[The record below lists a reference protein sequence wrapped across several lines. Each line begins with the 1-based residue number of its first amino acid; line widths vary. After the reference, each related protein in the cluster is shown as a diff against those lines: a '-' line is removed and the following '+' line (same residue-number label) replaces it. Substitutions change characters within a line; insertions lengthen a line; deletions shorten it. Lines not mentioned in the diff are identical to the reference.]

1 MNVKIETVE
10 DLVTVIQVCAW
21 AFVVTVIM
29 FVFGGTVFSM
39 LYSVIFVSQPI
50 KTMAPID
57 QAFTKMLNDI
67 VLLLTGSIST
77 IAGMYGINKGSR
89 ALANKLAPT
98 MLPQNPCQPNMMGY
112 QPQYQSPY
120 QAQSQTPNFNWMNFN
135 TAELDENWRPP
146 PPPTTPPTLEHEEE
160 RERMAAAR
168 AEAHSDV

>member
-67 VLLLTGSIST
+67 VLILASSVTT
-77 IAGMYGINKGSR
+77 IVSMFAVNKGIQS
-89 ALANKLAPT
+89 AAEKIAPSLGIPPT
-98 MLPQNPCQPNMMGY
+98 TPTTPLPVSA
-112 QPQYQSPY
+112 PQSVTSSY
-120 QAQSQTPNFNWMNFN
+120 PNFNWMGFQNP
-135 TAELDENWRPP
+135 ELDETWRPG
-146 PPPTTPPTLEHEEE
+146 PPPTTAEDYLHPE
-160 RERMAAAR
+160 REEIANERALAGAA
-168 AEAHSDV
+168 